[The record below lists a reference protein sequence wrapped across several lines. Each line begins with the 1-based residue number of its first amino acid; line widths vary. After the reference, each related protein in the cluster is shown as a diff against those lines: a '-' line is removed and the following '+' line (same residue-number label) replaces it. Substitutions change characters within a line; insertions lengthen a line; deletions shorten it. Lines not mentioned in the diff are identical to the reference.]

1 MNLLEVFNIETA
13 TILFTGN
20 SIHNLTPK
28 DPFLDTIIHQDEF
41 QSFIENKLFNITNII
56 ELYGEDLQ
64 EMALFKECFLKIYS
78 ALNLTLYSFYNK
90 LNKNEELIKKINLEA
105 LGILFC
111 RGKNISKIKLFFD
124 LFKNDN
130 NQKI

>member
-78 ALNLTLYSFYNK
+78 ALNLKLNSFYNK
-90 LNKNEELIKKINLEA
+90 
-105 LGILFC
+105 
-111 RGKNISKIKLFFD
+111 
-124 LFKNDN
+124 
-130 NQKI
+130 